1 MPEMPVTD
9 AHGRSLNFVR
19 GAGVRGARQH
29 GASQYGAGAAWRL
42 GAAVSALLVA
52 TVLAAPAAHAQQT
65 PPPGAVPSAQEL
77 DPARTAAQRRA
88 ARARPD
94 DLFSRPSAG
103 ACPLRDSPLTFTLK
117 SVAFDGV
124 TAVSA
129 TDLAK
134 LYSAEIGQTVRVGA
148 LCDLRDRA
156 AALLFSRGILARVE
170 IPEQR
175 IADGEV
181 RLSVIEARIA
191 SVHVRG
197 DAGPAQ
203 AQVEA
208 YLERL
213 RGMAPFDLNQAQRY
227 LLLAADVPGVRV
239 SSALRPSAEGRG
251 SVDLEVIVSHD
262 PIDVIFNTQNL
273 GSKAIG
279 QGGALL
285 RTDFNGFTPWGD
297 RTSIV
302 VYSTYDKK
310 EQRLVQISE
319 EGRIGDRGLLARGS
333 LAYAVSHPGDTL
345 KPLDLKGESV
355 VGALELAY
363 PIIRKRRSS
372 LNVAGGL
379 DYVDQE
385 TDFAGGGLLVDDH
398 LRIGYARVEAGAR
411 QVFRLPVE
419 VSAGLEVRRGLNIL
433 GASSPNDPALSRSE
447 GDPEAWVYRLDGQFD
462 VQPLPWLG
470 AHVTAQG
477 QYAKKVLLSYEQ
489 LSLGNLT
496 IGRGYDPSSAS
507 GDRGAAVSA
516 ELRVGPFSPF
526 SWLQVST
533 YGFYDAG
540 YLEDLTLGDSRT
552 ITSAGGGLRFRIA
565 NRVSL
570 DVAYAKPFDKP
581 FEAATSRPPA
591 RLLINLTASLY

>member
-9 AHGRSLNFVR
+9 AHGRSLNF
-19 GAGVRGARQH
+19 ARR
-29 GASQYGAGAAWRL
+29 AGAAYRWS
-42 GAAVSALLVA
+42 AAVSALLVA
-52 TVLAAPAAHAQQT
+52 TALAAPAARAQQT
-65 PPPGAVPSAQEL
+65 SPPPGAVPSAQEL
-77 DPARTAAQRRA
+77 DPARLAAQRKA

-103 ACPLRDSPLTFTLK
+103 ACPLRDSPLTFTLR
-117 SVAFDGV
+117 SVTFDG
-124 TAVSA
+124 A
-129 TDLAK
+129 TTLSPADMAG
-134 LYSAEIGQTVRVGA
+134 LYSGQVGQTVRVGVI
-148 LCDLRDRA
+148 CDIRDRA

-175 IADGEV
+175 IAGGEV

-191 SVHVRG
+191 SVHVSG

-227 LLLAADVPGVRV
+227 LLLAADIPGVRIT
-239 SSALRPSAEGRG
+239 SALRPSADGRG
-251 SVDLEVIVSHD
+251 AVDLEVTVSRD
-262 PIDVIFNTQNL
+262 PIDVLFNAQDF

-279 QGGALL
+279 RGGALV
-285 RTDFNGFTPWGD
+285 RADFNGFTPWGE

-302 VYSTYDKK
+302 IYSTFDKK
-310 EQRLVQISE
+310 EQQLVQLSE

-372 LNVAGGL
+372 LNVAGGI
-379 DYVDQE
+379 DYVDQQ
-385 TDFAGGGLLVDDH
+385 TDFGGGGLLVDDH
-398 LRIGYARVEAGAR
+398 LRIGYARIEAGAR
-411 QVFRLPVE
+411 QVLRLPVE
-419 VSAGLEVRRGLNIL
+419 VSGGLEVRRGLNIL
-433 GASSPNDPALSRSE
+433 GASSEGETALSRSE
-447 GDPEAWVYRLDGQFD
+447 GDPEAWVYRADLQLD
-462 VQPLPWLG
+462 VQPLSWIG
-470 AHVTAQG
+470 AHVAAQG
-477 QYAKKVLLSYEQ
+477 QYSDKVLLSYEQ

-507 GDRGAAVSA
+507 GDRGVAVSA

-540 YLEDLTLGDSRT
+540 YLEDLTVGGDNRT
-552 ITSAGGGLRFRIA
+552 ITSAGGGFRFRFA
-565 NRVSL
+565 NRVNL

-581 FEAATSRPPA
+581 FEAAIHRPPA
-591 RLLINLTASLY
+591 RLLLNLTVALY